1 MDTNGQEDGA
11 TTWSVADTKNLTIQ
25 GEKKSGT
32 LIAKAAGR
40 IDGSN
45 AREFQ
50 DALDT
55 FLEGEISAFI
65 LDMENLTYISSAGL
79 RVILT
84 RLQEAT
90 EVILQV
96 RHLRSLRVHWR
107 GIPDQRLRQDHPDP
121 PHPGRC
127 ALRYQQL
134 TASLAPEPIFMP
146 TPSAGTRSVSHAS
159 ITGHS

>member
-11 TTWSVADTKNLTIQ
+11 TTWAVADTKNLTIQ

-50 DALDT
+50 DALET
-55 FLEGEISAFI
+55 FLEGEVAALI

-79 RVILT
+79 RVILLT
-84 RLQEAT
+84 A
-90 EVILQV
+90 
-96 RHLRSLRVHWR
+96 
-107 GIPDQRLRQDHPDP
+107 
-121 PHPGRC
+121 
-127 ALRYQQL
+127 QQL
-134 TASLAPEPIFMP
+134 QKKSVKFGVCSLSEPISEVFQI
-146 TPSAGTRSVSHAS
+146 SGFDKIISIYSTRDGALSEF
-159 ITGHS
+159 GE

>member
-11 TTWSVADTKNLTIQ
+11 TTWKVAETKNLTIQ

-55 FLEGEISAFI
+55 FLEGEISALI

-79 RVILT
+79 RVILLVSKK
-84 RLQEAT
+84 LQKA
-90 EVILQV
+90 
-96 RHLRSLRVHWR
+96 SAKF
-107 GIPDQRLRQDHPDP
+107 GI
-121 PHPGRC
+121 C
-127 ALRYQQL
+127 ALSESIGEVFQI
-134 TASLAPEPIFMP
+134 SGFDKIIP
-146 TPSAGTRSVSHAS
+146 THRTQADALSAING
-159 ITGHS
+159 